1 MSIEMI
7 YFTELS
13 GYRVLYHAIL
23 LMKTMGIKMIY
34 ITNFHTI
41 EFSLDVNSTLVDPW
55 PSGVLTRFCSYIW

>member
-41 EFSLDVNSTLVDPW
+41 EFSLDVNSTLVAW
-55 PSGVLTRFCSYIW
+55 PSGVLTRFCSYI